1 MQSRVSLVAI
11 ALIIVATA
19 GCADPPTEQIQEAEK
34 ALKDARESGASTYS
48 PDEYAKL
55 EGTLDT
61 IRKEV
66 SEQDGK
72 FALFRD
78 YGKAQQLSVSAKAD
92 SERIKVAT
100 AQKKEEGRAA
110 AMQAQQVAEEA
121 VRAAQELAAK
131 APVGKDRAAVEAIKN
146 DIEGLKSLLKQVQD
160 SIDKED
166 YPAAQTQ
173 AKAIN
178 EMSQGVQNELQQA
191 LAKVGRGKSARS
203 SRH

>member
-11 ALIIVATA
+11 ALMITVTA

-55 EGTLDT
+55 EGTLDA

-78 YGKAQQLSVSAKAD
+78 YGKAQQLSVSAKTD

-146 DIEGLKSLLKQVQD
+146 DIEGLKSLLRQVQE

-178 EMSQGVQNELQQA
+178 EMSQGVQSELQQA

-203 SRH
+203 SRR

>member
-1 MQSRVSLVAI
+1 MRMQNRLPLIPLGIAVAM
-11 ALIIVATA
+11 LA
-19 GCADPPTEQIQEAEK
+19 GCADPPTDQIQQAEK
-34 ALKDARESGASTYS
+34 ALADARESGASTYS

-55 EGTLDT
+55 EGTLDAM
-61 IRKEV
+61 RKEV
-66 SEQDGK
+66 AEQDGK

-92 SERIKVAT
+92 SERIKVAA

-121 VRAAQELAAK
+121 VRAAQDLVAK

-146 DIEGLKSLLKQVQD
+146 DVEGLKSLLQQVQE
-160 SIDKED
+160 SINKED

-178 EMSQGVQNELQQA
+178 EMSQGVQAEIQSA
-191 LAKVGRGKSARS
+191 LAKVGRGKPSKR
-203 SRH
+203 

>member
-1 MQSRVSLVAI
+1 MRMQRRISLIPLGMAF
-11 ALIIVATA
+11 AMLA
-19 GCADPPTEQIQEAEK
+19 GCADPPTDQIQQAEK
-34 ALKDARESGASTYS
+34 ALTDARESGASTYS

-55 EGTLDT
+55 EGTLDAM
-61 IRKEV
+61 RKEV

-78 YGKAQQLSVSAKAD
+78 YGKAQQLSISAKAD
-92 SERIKVAT
+92 SERIKVGA
-100 AQKKEEGRAA
+100 AQKKEEGRVA

-121 VRAAQELAAK
+121 VRAAQDLVAK

-146 DIEGLKSLLKQVQD
+146 DVEGLKSLLSQVQE
-160 SIDKED
+160 SINKED

-178 EMSQGVQNELQQA
+178 EMSQGVQAEIQTA
-191 LAKVGRGKSARS
+191 LAKVGRGKPSKR
-203 SRH
+203 

>member
-1 MQSRVSLVAI
+1 MQSGVPLIAI
-11 ALIIVATA
+11 ALTIVVTA
-19 GCADPPTEQIQEAEK
+19 GCTDPPTEQIQEAEK
-34 ALKDARESGASTYS
+34 ALKDARESGGSTYS

-55 EGTLDT
+55 EGTLDAL
-61 IRKEV
+61 RKEV

-92 SERIKVAT
+92 SERIKVGT
-100 AQKKEEGRAA
+100 AQKKEESRAA
-110 AMQAQQVAEEA
+110 AMQVQQVAEEA
-121 VRAAQELAAK
+121 VKAAQELAGK

-191 LAKVGRGKSARS
+191 LAKVGRSKS
-203 SRH
+203 SRSRRH

>member
-11 ALIIVATA
+11 ALMITVTA

-34 ALKDARESGASTYS
+34 ALKNARESGASTYS

-55 EGTLDT
+55 EGTLDA

-66 SEQDGK
+66 SEQNGK

-78 YGKAQQLSVSAKAD
+78 YGKAQQLSVSAKTD

-146 DIEGLKSLLKQVQD
+146 DIEGLKSLLRQVQE
-160 SIDKED
+160 SIDTED

-203 SRH
+203 SRR

>member
-11 ALIIVATA
+11 FLMIVITA

-34 ALKDARESGASTYS
+34 ALQDARESGASTYS

-55 EGTLDT
+55 EGTLDAL
-61 IRKEV
+61 RKEV

-121 VRAAQELAAK
+121 VKVAQELAAK

-178 EMSQGVQNELQQA
+178 EMSQGVQNELEQA
-191 LAKVGRGKSARS
+191 LAKVGRGKSS
-203 SRH
+203 TSRRH

>member
-1 MQSRVSLVAI
+1 MESRVSLVSLGLAI
-11 ALIIVATA
+11 VMTA
-19 GCADPPTEQIQEAEK
+19 GCAEPPTDQIQEAER
-34 ALKDARESGASTYS
+34 ALKDAQESGASTYS

-55 EGTLDT
+55 QGTLDT
-61 IRKEV
+61 LRKEV
-66 SEQDGK
+66 SEQDQK

-121 VRAAQELAAK
+121 VKAAQELVAR
-131 APVGKDRAAVEAIKN
+131 APVGKDRAAVEAIRN
-146 DIEGLKSLLKQVQD
+146 DVEGLKSLLKQVQD
-160 SIDKED
+160 SIAKED

-178 EMSQGVQNELQQA
+178 EMSQGVQNELRQA
-191 LAKVGRGKSARS
+191 LAKLGRGKSS
-203 SRH
+203 LSRTH